1 MIATP
6 QGGTA
11 TILSSRAA
19 DAYSR
24 YAANGNAA
32 NVGRA
37 LSSAEGVRDDMRNL
51 YAALDFSAADGSTV
65 RDALSQ
71 LSPDAYGNAALASFD
86 MHRMLSDLILPGT
99 FSRAPQKDGEWHV
112 FAQPYAGTFD
122 QPGRSGM
129 GGSTHER
136 RPDRRWNGAR
146 PAG

>member
-1 MIATP
+1 MDSPTLEMIATP

-51 YAALDFSAADGSTV
+51 YAALDSPRLTGAPSATPFPAFARRLRQCGAGEF
-65 RDALSQ
+65 RYA
-71 LSPDAYGNAALASFD
+71 PYAFRFD
-86 MHRMLSDLILPGT
+86 SSRHIL
-99 FSRAPQKDGEWHV
+99 RAPQKDGEWHV
-112 FAQPYAGTFD
+112 SHSPTQ
-122 QPGRSGM
+122 GRST
-129 GGSTHER
+129 SRDAAAWAATTPR
-136 RPDRRWNGAR
+136 TSA
-146 PAG
+146 

>member
-1 MIATP
+1 
-6 QGGTA
+6 
-11 TILSSRAA
+11 
-19 DAYSR
+19 
-24 YAANGNAA
+24 
-32 NVGRA
+32 
-37 LSSAEGVRDDMRNL
+37 MRKL
-51 YAALDFSAADGSTV
+51 YAALDFAADGSTV

-129 GGSTHER
+129 GGYDATNVGLIGGAERST
-136 RPDRRWNGAR
+136 PG
-146 PAG
+146 G

>member
-1 MIATP
+1 MDSPTLEMAATP

-86 MHRMLSDLILPGT
+86 MHRMLSDLILPAHSPALRKRTGNGM
-99 FSRAPQKDGEWHV
+99 FSHSPTQ
-112 FAQPYAGTFD
+112 
-122 QPGRSGM
+122 GRST
-129 GGSTHER
+129 SRDAAAWAATTPR
-136 RPDRRWNGAR
+136 TSA
-146 PAG
+146 